1 MRPRSRRRR
10 PHRSPTPRHHSRKR
24 PAERR
29 PLREAAEFF
38 ALNPRQC
45 QRYSQRIVLYINV
58 LRELSSAH
66 NILVLQHS
74 FRAVSIA
81 SARLIEKA
89 SQTKQQVP
97 FPVFNKHLNLDGYQ
111 QLESGQR

>member
-1 MRPRSRRRR
+1 M
-10 PHRSPTPRHHSRKR
+10 
-24 PAERR
+24 
-29 PLREAAEFF
+29 FF
-38 ALNPRQC
+38 ALNPRQR

-81 SARLIEKA
+81 SAL
-89 SQTKQQVP
+89 V
-97 FPVFNKHLNLDGYQ
+97 N
-111 QLESGQR
+111 

>member
-1 MRPRSRRRR
+1 V
-10 PHRSPTPRHHSRKR
+10 K
-24 PAERR
+24 
-29 PLREAAEFF
+29 LCFREAAVFF

-66 NILVLQHS
+66 NVLVLQHS

-81 SARLIEKA
+81 SALVLIKKA
-89 SQTKQQVP
+89 SQTKQQISS
-97 FPVFNKHLNLDGYQ
+97 F
-111 QLESGQR
+111 